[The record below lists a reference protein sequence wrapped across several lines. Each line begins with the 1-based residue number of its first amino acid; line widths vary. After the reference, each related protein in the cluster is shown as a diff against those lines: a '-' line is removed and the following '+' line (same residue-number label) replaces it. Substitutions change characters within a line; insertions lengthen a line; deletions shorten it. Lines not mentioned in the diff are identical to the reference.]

1 MKISNNSGAND
12 GVYHLM
18 ALVASALWGTTFI
31 SSKILLNAGLSPA
44 DIMLYR
50 FVLAYAGIWFFARGP
65 LLARNWRDELL
76 LASMGVTGG
85 SLYFLTENTA
95 LLYTQASNVAII
107 IAVTPLLTA
116 LASHFLSRDERV
128 GRRLLYGSFISLA
141 GVVLVVL
148 NGNLVLRLS
157 PRGDLLTLG
166 AAVLWVLYSL
176 SIVRVRHGYSS
187 LFITRKVFFYGI
199 VTLLPVYAVR
209 PLEHSAAL
217 LTEPVVMWNLLF
229 LGLVASLG
237 CYLMWNVAV
246 ARIGSVKASNYLYV
260 NPVVAAIVA
269 CAVLGEV
276 ITPMA
281 VGGMLMI
288 MCGVYISERRHGA

>member
-1 MKISNNSGAND
+1 MKGSDNGANP
-12 GVYHLM
+12 GVFHLM
-18 ALVASALWGTTFI
+18 ALAASALWGSTFI
-31 SSKILLNAGLSPA
+31 SSKILLNEGLSPA

-50 FVLAYAGIWFFARGP
+50 FALAYAGIWLFARGP
-65 LLARNWRDELL
+65 LWARNLRDELL
-76 LASMGVTGG
+76 LASMGISGG

-116 LASHFLSRDERV
+116 LAAHFLARNEKI
-128 GRRLLYGSFISLA
+128 GRKLLYGSLISLA

-157 PRGDLLTLG
+157 PRGDILTLC
-166 AAVLWVLYSL
+166 AAVLWVIYSL
-176 SIVRVRHGYSS
+176 SIVRMRRGYSP

-199 VTLLPVYAVR
+199 ITLLPVYALH
-209 PLEHSAAL
+209 PLNHSAAL
-217 LTEPVVMWNLLF
+217 LSEPVVMWNLLF

-246 ARIGSVKASNYLYV
+246 ARIGSVKASNYLYI

-269 CAVLGEV
+269 SIVLDEV

-281 VGGMLMI
+281 IGGMLMI
-288 MCGVYISERRHGA
+288 MCGVYISERKHGA